1 MNLTDYQKEIAD
13 KGYTILED
21 VFSEEEIHSVIS
33 CVDKIDASDAA
44 FRKTNDLFA
53 IRRFLEKVP
62 DVVSFVFT
70 DKFKAL
76 INDLFGAGF
85 FVVKSIYFDKPK
97 GSNWFVAYHQDLTI
111 SVDKKTNVSGFG
123 PWSAKPGYFAVQP
136 PLAMLER
143 NFTIRIHLDDTDE
156 NNGALRVIPGS
167 HLEGIYRA
175 TEMDRATVKEDICRV
190 KAGGIMI
197 MKPMLMHASG
207 RAMSEHRRRV
217 VHIEFSD
224 QQLPQPLHWS
234 EKMEC
239 IF

>member
-1 MNLTDYQKEIAD
+1 
-13 KGYTILED
+13 
-21 VFSEEEIHSVIS
+21 
-33 CVDKIDASDAA
+33 
-44 FRKTNDLFA
+44 
-53 IRRFLEKVP
+53 
-62 DVVSFVFT
+62 
-70 DKFKAL
+70 
-76 INDLFGAGF
+76 
-85 FVVKSIYFDKPK
+85 
-97 GSNWFVAYHQDLTI
+97 
-111 SVDKKTNVSGFG
+111 
-123 PWSAKPGYFAVQP
+123 
-136 PLAMLER
+136 MLER

-234 EKMEC
+234 EKMDRY
-239 IF
+239 